1 MAINFLSDIDLKGN
15 KLVSAAINPLASA
28 PASATEGELYYNT
41 GDDKLYSYDGSA
53 WNEVGSTNTNTTY
66 ALTGASNKITLT
78 GSDSSVDD
86 VALAVDA
93 GTNATLLA
101 SSNTVT
107 FTLQGAT
114 NAKLGGVELYQ
125 AGSSASLT
133 PVTQSVPSSGNDR
146 LYQVMM
152 DKDKKVFVH
161 IPWTD
166 NNTEYT
172 AGDGLTLTGTAF
184 SLDSATATGLGG
196 IKLGSATA
204 LTATYET
211 GTAGGAGRT
220 YPVQVNASGLAAV
233 SVPWTDSSSTTVGVK
248 TDGATSVSIANGSL
262 EFLSSSAGGIDMVQ
276 GGGTGAVTLTAK
288 MDIDNLTATTVDV
301 AGDDKIAIY
310 DISQSKLLSAT
321 PGDMPLSIF
330 GTPDANIA
338 MNAKKIT
345 GLADGALAQDAV
357 TVNQLN
363 TAVTGLLDFKGGLNA
378 SNGQNAA
385 GESITV
391 PEFDCKKGDMY
402 VVTTAGTLLG
412 NVLEVGDSVYFVNDV
427 DENDGTTASDLAFAN
442 NQLDVA
448 TAAATA
454 AAATIGISSY
464 DSADFDVTAGFV
476 ELKDRSITAGTYG
489 DNYSVSGTP
498 AGRQSVEIA
507 MSATGVATAISESAI
522 TWVGLGVKS
531 SADLQFTHGLNTS
544 DYHAQLYYIK
554 GGANYPVMAELNT
567 ASANRIDA
575 KFGIDSQAVANDY
588 ELRVSVIL

>member
-15 KLVSAAINPLASA
+15 KLISAAINPQASA

-41 GDDKLYSYDGSA
+41 SDEKLYSFDGTS
-53 WNEVGSTNTNTTY
+53 WNQVGSTNTNTTY
-66 ALTGASNKITLT
+66 TLTAASNKITLT
-78 GSDSSVDD
+78 GSDSTTNDIDLV
-86 VALAVDA
+86 VAS
-93 GTNATLLA
+93 GTNATLA
-101 SSNTVT
+101 GSSNDIT
-107 FTLQGAT
+107 FTLGAAT
-114 NAKLGGVELYQ
+114 NTKMGGVTLYS

-133 PVTQSVPSSGNDR
+133 PVSQSVPTSANDR

-152 DKDKKVFVH
+152 DKDKKAFVH
-161 IPWTD
+161 IPWT
-166 NNTEYT
+166 NTNTEYT
-172 AGDGLTLTGTAF
+172 AGTGLTLTNLSF
-184 SLDSATATGLGG
+184 SLDQATSSVLGG

-204 LTATYET
+204 LTATFET
-211 GTAGGAGRT
+211 GSAGTAGRT
-220 YPVQVNASGLAAV
+220 YPVQVNSSGQAAV
-233 SVPWTDSSSTTVGVK
+233 SVPWTDSSATSVSVK
-248 TDGATSVSIANGSL
+248 TDGGTSVSIADGTL

-276 GGGTGAVTLTAK
+276 GGSAQAVTLTAK
-288 MDIDNLTATTVDV
+288 MDLDNLTATTVDV

-330 GTPDANIA
+330 GTPDSSIA
-338 MNAKKIT
+338 MNSQKIT
-345 GLADGALAQDAV
+345 GLADGSANQDAV

-378 SNGQNAA
+378 TT
-385 GESITV
+385 GEDSGGNSITV
-391 PEFDCKKGDMY
+391 PDFDCKKGDMY

-412 NVLEVGDSVYFVNDV
+412 NKLEVGDSVYFVNDV
-427 DENDGTTASDLAFAN
+427 ATNAGTSASDLAFAN

-448 TAAATA
+448 TAAASLG
-454 AAATIGISSY
+454 AATIGISAY
-464 DSADFDVTAGFV
+464 DSADFTVTNGFV
-476 ELKDRSITAGTYG
+476 ELKDRSVAGTYG
-489 DNYSVSGTP
+489 DDTST
-498 AGRQSVEIA
+498 GRQSVEVT

-522 TWVGLGVKS
+522 TWVGIGTKS
-531 SADLQFTHGLNTS
+531 GGDLQFTHNLNTS

-575 KFGIDSQAVANDY
+575 KFGIDSQAVAADY